1 MKKKKNK
8 GTWCEGGLAVEDD
21 LVLTV
26 AMVESLAARVVVAIM
41 VDAGVAHGWSCWS
54 GLGES
59 RRPYYCW

>member
-41 VDAGVAHGWSCWS
+41 VDTGVAHGWSCWS

>member
-41 VDAGVAHGWSCWS
+41 VDTRVAHGWSCWS